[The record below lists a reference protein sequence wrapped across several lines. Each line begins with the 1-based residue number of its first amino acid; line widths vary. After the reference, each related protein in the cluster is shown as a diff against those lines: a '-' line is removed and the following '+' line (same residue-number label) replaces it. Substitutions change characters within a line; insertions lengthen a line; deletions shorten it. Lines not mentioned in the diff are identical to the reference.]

1 VLNRGEKALGAL
13 YPDEQNHQLFSV
25 QMIFGEKK
33 TLKNTDNSEEY
44 DGMKLRSGIVVN
56 IVDGD
61 TVEEE
66 QAARFVSSVFP
77 FIVLERTSEET
88 FPSSRLDCLVKKRR
102 CRPELLL
109 HRHILFNKLSR
120 SNGDI
125 REAVRLWCA
134 DQPDPACCGRG
145 EERCG
150 HISKWDVSRGTNMMF
165 VSI

>member
-25 QMIFGEKK
+25 QRIFGEKK

-66 QAARFVSSVFP
+66 QA
-77 FIVLERTSEET
+77 
-88 FPSSRLDCLVKKRR
+88 
-102 CRPELLL
+102 
-109 HRHILFNKLSR
+109 
-120 SNGDI
+120 
-125 REAVRLWCA
+125 VR
-134 DQPDPACCGRG
+134 
-145 EERCG
+145 
-150 HISKWDVSRGTNMMF
+150 
-165 VSI
+165 